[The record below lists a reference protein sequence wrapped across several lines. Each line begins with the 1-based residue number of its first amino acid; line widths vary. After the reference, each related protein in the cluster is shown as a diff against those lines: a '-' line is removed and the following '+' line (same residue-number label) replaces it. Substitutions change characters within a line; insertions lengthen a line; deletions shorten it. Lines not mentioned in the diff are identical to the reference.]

1 MRITGRPVR
10 RNKLSDQ
17 AVVRAFAF
25 GSTPWLNIWDTAAWP
40 LGDTFTTG
48 TIPRAREVCISSVLI
63 ESTAGASLDVSDKLI
78 ARLFV
83 GGKTTRVCSICV
95 NIVISLSR
103 AAVKT
108 PIWTVTTTAT
118 CLPKN
123 LSIGVM
129 PRWTVFH
136 QILPG
141 NVARRRLYKNAFR
154 VFSVITVVLYIIIHW
169 GSRSKSSARM
179 SVEKWLRN

>member
-1 MRITGRPVR
+1 MARHLGHSSLTTRWYLHD
-10 RNKLSDQ
+10 RNNSTSQRSLHKL
-17 AVVRAFAF
+17 
-25 GSTPWLNIWDTAAWP
+25 G
-40 LGDTFTTG
+40 
-48 TIPRAREVCISSVLI
+48 AR
-63 ESTAGASLDVSDKLI
+63 TAGASLDVSDKLI
-78 ARLFV
+78 ARLFL

-179 SVEKWLRN
+179 SVEKLLRN